1 MNFRTII
8 ALVLLL
14 GLTTASD
21 LPRLTGDFAVPASR
35 TGMVTKSQS
44 ASDRSFNSRTD
55 TTTIWFDDLEG
66 DVSEYIMDAGWLLTE
81 VSSYSPTHSFNA
93 DDDNYDQD
101 LYLVSPAVTLPEVTS
116 DNQYL
121 KFSFALWCNTP
132 DFDGDND
139 NTLEDYY
146 RVQIANV
153 SEIPLF
159 FHQTTTDAYEGNSW
173 WCADAD
179 IGGYDNDWLQALES
193 PAFTVSGTNPVLNAK
208 INYNLEEYTGDP
220 QNIGGCM
227 VDGWDAANV
236 RISTDNGAT
245 WQVLS
250 GTPAYPY
257 SSCYGWASNGDDCN
271 IAGWGASSGGWVD
284 ASFDLSAYATQSVKV
299 RFYFGSDVSYST
311 GDGDPVTGI
320 KVDNILATNDEADSL
335 LWDNADDAAVMS
347 PVSDSYI
354 WTEVFYDYGDNTRPG
369 GSDIGW
375 QVYMP
380 GDPFNGNAQLD
391 ITDLAGSDV
400 RLRFQARFDD
410 NDDGGNAG
418 GLYIDDIHFWQVDF
432 QEQPPDVTD
441 LDAVAGDAE
450 VMVTWSD
457 LNTGGDFNGDVIYDD
472 GSFEDAIG
480 LSDGDEAYAGTHFD
494 APFGVSEVTVNSV
507 DVFGYNGAVGTA
519 NLYAFNM
526 SAGVPEDT
534 PIYQTTINLLA
545 DQWVT
550 QTVTD
555 WVFDGDFLIA
565 VGITQTISCP
575 IDLSNPPSTQS
586 WANLGGWDTWA
597 NIAAANELP
606 DGEWGIR
613 ADVSSVGGL
622 LATYNV
628 YRSVGGGDFFL
639 MFNGENLTEPEYHD
653 QLVVNGTEYCYKV
666 AAEFNDVESDLAGPV
681 CAMPEAQTVYE
692 IAYDDGAD
700 NTSTNAMADNYL
712 AVRFT
717 PLYYPSNLV
726 RLKYYIPAGASPG
739 VALAQVWDDDGTAGD
754 PGTNLI
760 NGFIVQL
767 NPGWNESNIASQ
779 NIEITE
785 GSFYVGWQETVQT
798 PPIGIDTDSPA
809 DNSYINVTG
818 DWEPFGNYF
827 SGALMIRVDMDAPSM
842 STDEG
847 LSPDVPEAYALHQ
860 NYPNPFNPTTTIEF
874 DIMAAGTVELALY
887 DVTGK
892 MVKSLVSRSMGA
904 GHYQY
909 HLNGADLASGIYFCH
924 LNVSDDNRGVYS
936 NTRKLMLIK

>member
-93 DDDNYDQD
+93 DDDNYG
-101 LYLVSPAVTLPEVTS
+101 LEPILISPPITLPDLTS
-116 DNQYL
+116 DNQFL

-132 DFDGDND
+132 DADGDDDGYLDDYYFVEIANISQTAGIYPD
-139 NTLEDYY
+139 ATLE
-146 RVQIANV
+146 RL
-153 SEIPLF
+153 ETPLI
-159 FHQTTTDAYEGNSW
+159 T
-173 WCADAD
+173 
-179 IGGYDNDWLQALES
+179 L
-193 PAFTVSGTNPVLNAK
+193 SGTDPVLNFK
-208 INYNLEEYTGDP
+208 LNYDIEPYEDAP
-220 QNIGGCM
+220 QDIDGCLI
-227 VDGWDAANV
+227 DGWDAANV
-236 RISTDNGAT
+236 RISTDGGTT
-245 WQVLS
+245 WNVIS
-250 GTPAYPY
+250 GVPAYDY
-257 SSCYGWASNGDDCN
+257 SSCYGWFYNSDGCSVS
-271 IAGWGASSGGWVD
+271 GWGGMAANDWGD
-284 ASFDLSAYATQSVKV
+284 ASFDLSSYAGQDVKLG
-299 RFYFGSDVSYST
+299 FYFGSDPNT
-311 GDGDPVTGI
+311 GASGLFIDNVLVT
-320 KVDNILATNDEADSL
+320 NTANDTL
-335 LWDNADDAAVMS
+335 FFDNADDQINLI
-347 PVSDSYI
+347 PVALNGTETYFHTDSYEAFDGNS
-354 WTEVFYDYGDNTRPG
+354 WWFGEQDFVWNQVFYDYGDNTRPG
-369 GSDIGW
+369 GTDIGW

-380 GDPFNGNAQLD
+380 GMPFNGNAQLD
-391 ITDLAGSDV
+391 ISDYAGNDV
-400 RLRFQARFDD
+400 KLRFRARFDD

-534 PIYQTTINLLA
+534 PIYQTTIDLLA

-739 VALAQVWDDDGTAGD
+739 VALAQVWDDDGTAGN